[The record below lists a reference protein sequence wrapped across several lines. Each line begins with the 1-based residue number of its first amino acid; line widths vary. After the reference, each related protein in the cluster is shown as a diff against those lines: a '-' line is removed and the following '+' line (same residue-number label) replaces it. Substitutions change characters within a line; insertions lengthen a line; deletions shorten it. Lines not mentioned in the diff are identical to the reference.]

1 MTNTA
6 SSPAIKETLL
16 RIFKQLP
23 PKIIIGI
30 GALLMLGVC
39 WSLLVQPLQQTL
51 ELRLQ
56 RYPTQLMSIQELN
69 RTLLNYK
76 DKSVRIP
83 SLSESDLSVLQQKL
97 FSEGVKFTLT
107 RVETTDLVRLEL
119 KIDEIEFS
127 RWLELVVDFRK
138 NNGLYAS
145 DVVIKKIDRV
155 GVIQLNATLVQVRCR
170 FNLSAMLSVSGGRAE
185 SFVWLAC

>member
-83 SLSESDLSVLQQKL
+83 SLSESELSVLQQKL

-155 GVIQLNATLVQVRCR
+155 GVIQLNATLVQVR
-170 FNLSAMLSVSGGRAE
+170 
-185 SFVWLAC
+185 

>member
-6 SSPAIKETLL
+6 SSPALKENLL

-39 WSLLVQPLQQTL
+39 WSLLIQPLQQTL

-127 RWLELVVDFRK
+127 RWLELMVDFRK

-155 GVIQLNATLVQVRCR
+155 GVIQLSATLVQVR
-170 FNLSAMLSVSGGRAE
+170 
-185 SFVWLAC
+185 

>member
-155 GVIQLNATLVQVRCR
+155 GVIQLSATLVQVR
-170 FNLSAMLSVSGGRAE
+170 
-185 SFVWLAC
+185 

>member
-1 MTNTA
+1 MTNTV
-6 SSPAIKETLL
+6 SSPAIKETLQ

-155 GVIQLNATLVQVRCR
+155 GVIQLNAILVQAR
-170 FNLSAMLSVSGGRAE
+170 
-185 SFVWLAC
+185 

>member
-6 SSPAIKETLL
+6 ASPAIKETLQ

-23 PKIIIGI
+23 PKIIIGV
-30 GALLMLGVC
+30 GVLLMLGVC
-39 WSLLVQPLQQTL
+39 WSLLIQPLQQTL

-83 SLSESDLSVLQQKL
+83 SLSESELSVLQQKL

-155 GVIQLNATLVQVRCR
+155 GVIQLSAILVQAR
-170 FNLSAMLSVSGGRAE
+170 
-185 SFVWLAC
+185 

>member
-1 MTNTA
+1 MTNTV
-6 SSPAIKETLL
+6 SSPAIKETLQ

-39 WSLLVQPLQQTL
+39 WSMLVQPLQQTL

-155 GVIQLNATLVQVRCR
+155 GVIQLNATLVQVR
-170 FNLSAMLSVSGGRAE
+170 
-185 SFVWLAC
+185 

>member
-1 MTNTA
+1 
-6 SSPAIKETLL
+6 
-16 RIFKQLP
+16 LP

-155 GVIQLNATLVQVRCR
+155 GVIQLNAILVQAR
-170 FNLSAMLSVSGGRAE
+170 
-185 SFVWLAC
+185 

>member
-1 MTNTA
+1 MTNTV
-6 SSPAIKETLL
+6 SSPAIKENLL

-155 GVIQLNATLVQVRCR
+155 GVIQLNATLVQVR
-170 FNLSAMLSVSGGRAE
+170 
-185 SFVWLAC
+185 

>member
-1 MTNTA
+1 MTNTV
-6 SSPAIKETLL
+6 SSPAIKETLQ

-39 WSLLVQPLQQTL
+39 WSMLVQPLQQTL

-155 GVIQLNATLVQVRCR
+155 GVIQLNAILVQAR
-170 FNLSAMLSVSGGRAE
+170 
-185 SFVWLAC
+185 

>member
-1 MTNTA
+1 MTNTVL
-6 SSPAIKETLL
+6 SPAIKENLL

-155 GVIQLNATLVQVRCR
+155 GVIQLSAILVQAR
-170 FNLSAMLSVSGGRAE
+170 
-185 SFVWLAC
+185 

>member
-39 WSLLVQPLQQTL
+39 WSLLIQPLQQTL

-83 SLSESDLSVLQQKL
+83 SLSESELSVLQQKL

-127 RWLELVVDFRK
+127 RWLELMVDFRK

-155 GVIQLNATLVQVRCR
+155 GVIQLSATLVQVR
-170 FNLSAMLSVSGGRAE
+170 
-185 SFVWLAC
+185 

>member
-1 MTNTA
+1 MTNTV
-6 SSPAIKETLL
+6 SSPAIKETLQ

-39 WSLLVQPLQQTL
+39 WSMLVQPLQQTL

-155 GVIQLNATLVQVRCR
+155 GVIQLSAILVQAR
-170 FNLSAMLSVSGGRAE
+170 
-185 SFVWLAC
+185 

>member
-1 MTNTA
+1 MTNSA
-6 SSPAIKETLL
+6 SSPAIKENRL

-23 PKIIIGI
+23 PKIIIGV
-30 GALLMLGVC
+30 GVLLMLSVC
-39 WSLLVQPLQQTL
+39 WLLLIQPLQHTL

-76 DKSVRIP
+76 DKSVRTP
-83 SLSESDLSVLQQKL
+83 SLSESELSVLQQKL
-97 FSEGVKFTLT
+97 FSEGVKFTLN
-107 RVETTDLVRLEL
+107 RVETTGLVRLEL

-138 NNGLYAS
+138 NSGLYAS

-155 GVIQLNATLVQVRCR
+155 GVIQLSATLVQVR
-170 FNLSAMLSVSGGRAE
+170 
-185 SFVWLAC
+185 

>member
-1 MTNTA
+1 MTNTV
-6 SSPAIKETLL
+6 SSPAIKETLQ

-155 GVIQLNATLVQVRCR
+155 GVIQLSATLVQVR
-170 FNLSAMLSVSGGRAE
+170 
-185 SFVWLAC
+185 

>member
-6 SSPAIKETLL
+6 ASPAIKETLQ

-23 PKIIIGI
+23 PNIIIGV
-30 GALLMLGVC
+30 GVLLMLGVC
-39 WSLLVQPLQQTL
+39 WSLLIQPLQQTL

-83 SLSESDLSVLQQKL
+83 SLSESELSVLQQKL
-97 FSEGVKFTLT
+97 FSEGVKFTLN

-155 GVIQLNATLVQVRCR
+155 GVIQLSATLVQVR
-170 FNLSAMLSVSGGRAE
+170 
-185 SFVWLAC
+185 

>member
-6 SSPAIKETLL
+6 ASPAIKETLQ

-23 PKIIIGI
+23 PKIIIGV
-30 GALLMLGVC
+30 GVLLMLGVC
-39 WSLLVQPLQQTL
+39 WSLLIQPLQQTL

-83 SLSESDLSVLQQKL
+83 SLSESELSVLQQKL
-97 FSEGVKFTLT
+97 FSEGVKFTLN

-127 RWLELVVDFRK
+127 RWLELMVDFRK

-155 GVIQLNATLVQVRCR
+155 GVIQLSATLVQVR
-170 FNLSAMLSVSGGRAE
+170 
-185 SFVWLAC
+185 

>member
-6 SSPAIKETLL
+6 ASPAIKETLQ

-23 PKIIIGI
+23 PKIIIGV
-30 GALLMLGVC
+30 GVLLMLGVC
-39 WSLLVQPLQQTL
+39 WSLLIQPLQQTL

-83 SLSESDLSVLQQKL
+83 SLSESELSVLQQKL
-97 FSEGVKFTLT
+97 FSEGVKFTLN

-155 GVIQLNATLVQVRCR
+155 GVIQLSATLVQVR
-170 FNLSAMLSVSGGRAE
+170 
-185 SFVWLAC
+185 

>member
-1 MTNTA
+1 
-6 SSPAIKETLL
+6 
-16 RIFKQLP
+16 
-23 PKIIIGI
+23 
-30 GALLMLGVC
+30 
-39 WSLLVQPLQQTL
+39 
-51 ELRLQ
+51 
-56 RYPTQLMSIQELN
+56 MSIQELN

-155 GVIQLNATLVQVRCR
+155 GVIQLNAILVQAR
-170 FNLSAMLSVSGGRAE
+170 
-185 SFVWLAC
+185 

>member
-6 SSPAIKETLL
+6 ASPAIKETLQ

-23 PKIIIGI
+23 PKIIIGV
-30 GALLMLGVC
+30 GVLLMLGVC
-39 WSLLVQPLQQTL
+39 WSLLIQPLQQTL

-83 SLSESDLSVLQQKL
+83 SLSESELSVLQQKL

-138 NNGLYAS
+138 NSGLYAS

-155 GVIQLNATLVQVRCR
+155 GVIQLSATLVQVR
-170 FNLSAMLSVSGGRAE
+170 
-185 SFVWLAC
+185 